1 MSEKNWREFS
11 AAETADFEQPVLISS
26 AFQKLIEEA
35 EPEDSK
41 ALRLQVEPSACEKT
55 VCSYETADPLGEKKY
70 CITPY
75 LVHQYENRV
84 LLITTGKCLSYCR
97 YCFRRG
103 LTARSQSYIGD
114 GELKAVTDYIKSKP
128 QVTEILVSGGDP
140 LSGGF
145 KKLER
150 VLKKLRAVKD
160 DLLIRLC
167 TRAPIF
173 APELFTEE
181 LLHLLKKT
189 KPLWLIP
196 HINHPAELGK
206 EQTNALNACIEAG
219 IPIQSQTVLLKGVND
234 NEKTLIKLFHKLT
247 CMGIKPGYLFQLD
260 PAAGTSHFRV
270 PLKEA
275 LDLWER
281 TEPKLS
287 GLSRPQFAADL
298 PGGGGKFPLS
308 ALIYSKKIIEQ
319 KEDSS
324 FSALGADGV
333 IHKYTY

>member
-55 VCSYETADPLGEKKY
+55 FRPYETADPLGEQKY

-103 LTARSQSYIGD
+103 LTARSQDFIGEE
-114 GELKAVTDYIKSKP
+114 ELKTVIGYIKKNPSI
-128 QVTEILVSGGDP
+128 TEILVSGGDP

-145 KKLER
+145 KKLET
-150 VLKKLRAVKD
+150 VLAGLRTIKD

-181 LLHLLKKT
+181 LLDLLKKT

-196 HINHPAELGK
+196 HINHTAELGK
-206 EQTNALNACIEAG
+206 EQKRALNACIEAG
-219 IPIQSQTVLLKGVND
+219 IPIQSQTVLLKGIND
-234 NEKTLIKLFHKLT
+234 NENTLIKLFHSLA

-281 TEPKLS
+281 VEPKLS

-298 PGGGGKFPLS
+298 PEGGGKYPLS
-308 ALIYSKKIIEQ
+308 ALIYSKKIIDQ
-319 KEDSS
+319 KENSS
-324 FSALGADGV
+324 FSAIGVDGV

>member
-11 AAETADFEQPVLISS
+11 AAETADFEQPVLVSS
-26 AFQKLIEEA
+26 AFQKLIQEA

-55 VCSYETADPLGEKKY
+55 ACSYETADPLGEQKY

-103 LTARSQSYIGD
+103 LTARSQNFIGEE
-114 GELKAVTDYIKSKP
+114 ELKTVIGYIKKNPSI
-128 QVTEILVSGGDP
+128 TEILVSGGDP

-145 KKLER
+145 KKLET

-181 LLHLLKKT
+181 LLDLLKKT

-196 HINHPAELGK
+196 HINHTAELGK
-206 EQTNALNACIEAG
+206 EQKRALNACIEAG
-219 IPIQSQTVLLKGVND
+219 IPIQSQTVLLKGIND
-234 NEKTLIKLFHKLT
+234 NENTLIKLFHSLA

-281 TEPKLS
+281 VEPKLS

-298 PGGGGKFPLS
+298 PEGGGKYPLS
-308 ALIYSKKIIEQ
+308 ALIYSKKIIDQ
-319 KEDSS
+319 KENSS
-324 FSALGADGV
+324 FSAIGVDGI